1 VSHEPFSN
9 LPPTVR
15 PVSQS
20 DLVRAA
26 LVVVATLV
34 GLQLLWSARFLV
46 LTAFLGILFGLSA
59 AQAVDWIQSK
69 VRIKRPFAASFIV
82 FGSVGLLVLVA
93 LWTGPTLANQSQELR
108 TKLPQSVTKLEEWL
122 AVNQP
127 RILDVLAPVD
137 SSSDSTASAATVRI
151 DTVGVDSAGNA
162 VLDSA
167 QVAAV
172 AAASR
177 GRLVEA
183 ISRKSPAISGFAFGV
198 LQSTIAVFGA
208 MVLIIFLA
216 LYIAMDPGVYRR
228 GVLLLVPNERRER
241 VGELLT
247 ALGGALRTWF
257 ATQLIAM
264 LVIGTVTTIILLL
277 IGVRGAFPLGVLA
290 GIFEFIPNVGPTLS
304 AIPAILMGFADSPRM
319 ALVVLAVYWGI
330 QFLENN
336 LLIPYLMK
344 EQLDLPPALTL
355 VTQVVMAYV
364 FGFLGLFVAIPLLA
378 TIVVGVRMLWVEDD
392 LPPLP
397 TVEWPALR
405 ASKGLPKVEEPNEVS
420 PL

>member
-1 VSHEPFSN
+1 MSREPFSN

-46 LTAFLGILFGLSA
+46 LTAFLGVLFGLSA
-59 AQAVDWIQSK
+59 GQAVDWMQTK
-69 VRIKRPFAASFIV
+69 VRIKRPFAASIIV
-82 FGSVGLLVLVA
+82 FGTVTVLVLIA

-108 TKLPQSVTKLEEWL
+108 TKLPESVTKLEEWM

-127 RILDVLAPVD
+127 RILDVLAPL
-137 SSSDSTASAATVRI
+137 DSTADSTTVS
-151 DTVGVDSAGNA
+151 TG
-162 VLDSA
+162 
-167 QVAAV
+167 
-172 AAASR
+172 
-177 GRLVEA
+177 GRLVGA
-183 ISRKSPAISGFAFGV
+183 ITKKSPAISGFAFGV

-208 MVLIIFLA
+208 IVMIIFLA

-228 GVLLLVPNERRER
+228 GVLLLIPNDRRDR

-264 LVIGTVTTIILLL
+264 VVIGAVTTVILLA

-319 ALVVLAVYWGI
+319 ALIVLGVYWGI

-355 VTQVVMAYV
+355 ITQVVMAYV

>member
-1 VSHEPFSN
+1 VSREPFSN

-46 LTAFLGILFGLSA
+46 LTAFLGVLFGLSA
-59 AQAVDWIQSK
+59 GQAVDWMQTK
-69 VRIKRPFAASFIV
+69 VRIKRPFAASIVV
-82 FGSVGLLVLVA
+82 FGTVAVLVLIA

-108 TKLPQSVTKLEEWL
+108 TKLPESVTKLEDWM

-127 RILDVLAPVD
+127 RLLDVLAPLD
-137 SSSDSTASAATVRI
+137 STSDSTTVS
-151 DTVGVDSAGNA
+151 TG
-162 VLDSA
+162 
-167 QVAAV
+167 
-172 AAASR
+172 
-177 GRLVEA
+177 GRLVGA
-183 ISRKSPAISGFAFGV
+183 ITKKSPAISGFAFGV

-208 MVLIIFLA
+208 IVMIIFLA

-228 GVLLLVPNERRER
+228 GVLLLIPNDRRDR

-264 LVIGTVTTIILLL
+264 VVIGAVTTVILLA

-319 ALVVLAVYWGI
+319 ALIVLGVYWGI

-355 VTQVVMAYV
+355 ITQVVMAYV